1 MLTTRRPIHARL
13 CNFVDW
19 IRTEGSREDAIRDQ
33 ANEIRSRV
41 KSAAS
46 KDGLTVRSTPWSGS
60 FAKRTGL
67 RRHLRG
73 ATPVEGQD
81 VDLPFVISPKTKNDE
96 KLESLLPRFYG
107 YLETSY
113 PDTHKEPTK
122 SSVKLVFEG
131 TKLSYDVVPMLA
143 TDDTERQILIR
154 SNGDRRETSVQKHI
168 EFVRSRTQDSNEQQ
182 GRVAFNEMVRLLKW
196 WREVQCRGE
205 NSAYPTIL
213 IDLLCAY
220 AYDKAGVDNTY
231 PGALA
236 RWFGLLAH
244 EVEQR
249 TPIYFSDF
257 TVWEAS
263 PNAERWAVIDPI
275 NADNNIAEYL
285 GNAEIDVLVEW
296 LAQARDAILQAIV
309 ADGEDDEAA
318 ALEALA
324 PIFGNHI
331 IYHS

>member
-1 MLTTRRPIHARL
+1 
-13 CNFVDW
+13 VDW
-19 IRTEGSREDAIRDQ
+19 IRTEGSREDTIRDQ

-41 KSAAS
+41 RNAAS

-73 ATPVEGQD
+73 ATPIEGQD
-81 VDLPFVISPKTKNDE
+81 VDLPFVISPKTKDDE
-96 KLESLLPRFYG
+96 KLETLLPRLNG
-107 YLETSY
+107 YLDTSY
-113 PDTHKEPTK
+113 PNTRKEPTK
-122 SSVKLVFEG
+122 SSVKLIFEG

-143 TDDTERQILIR
+143 TDDAERQILIR
-154 SNGDRRETSVQKHI
+154 SNGDQRETSVQKHI
-168 EFVRSRTQDSNEQQ
+168 DFVRSRTQDSNEQE
-182 GRVAFNEMVRLLKW
+182 GRVAFNEMVRLFKW

-205 NSAYPTIL
+205 NSTYPTIL

-220 AYDKAGVDNTY
+220 AFDKLGVDNTY
-231 PGALA
+231 PSTLA

-257 TVWEAS
+257 TACDAP
-263 PNAERWAVIDPI
+263 PNVEQWAVIDPI

-285 GNAEIDVLVEW
+285 GNAEIDVLAEW
-296 LAQARDAILQAIV
+296 LAQARDAVLQAIV
-309 ADGEDDEAA
+309 ADQEDDEVA
-318 ALEALA
+318 ALEALVH
-324 PIFGNHI
+324 IFGNHI
-331 IYHS
+331 SYHS

>member
-19 IRTEGSREDAIRDQ
+19 VRTERAKEDTIRDQ

-41 KSAAS
+41 ESAAS
-46 KDGLTVRSTPWSGS
+46 RDGLIVCSTPWSGS

-67 RRHLRG
+67 RRHLHG
-73 ATPVEGQD
+73 ATPIEGQD
-81 VDLPFVISPKTKNDE
+81 VDLPFVISPKTKDDE
-96 KLESLLPRFYG
+96 KLETLLPRFTG
-107 YLETSY
+107 YLDASY
-113 PDTHKEPTK
+113 PNTRKEPTK
-122 SSVKLVFEG
+122 SSVKLIFEG

-143 TDDTERQILIR
+143 THNAERQILIR
-154 SNGDRRETSVQKHI
+154 SNGEQRETSVQKHI

-182 GRVAFNEMVRLLKW
+182 GRVAFNEMVRLFKW
-196 WREVQCRGE
+196 WREVQCGGE

-220 AYDKAGVDNTY
+220 AYDKTGVDNTY
-231 PGALA
+231 PSTLA

-257 TVWEAS
+257 IVWNAP
-263 PNAERWAVIDPI
+263 PNAKRWAVIDPI
-275 NADNNIAEYL
+275 NSGNNIAEYL
-285 GNAEIDVLVEW
+285 GNAEIDVLAEW
-296 LAQARDAILQAIV
+296 LAQSRDAVFQAIV
-309 ADGEDDEAA
+309 ADREDDESA
-318 ALEALA
+318 ALEALVL
-324 PIFGNHI
+324 IFGNHI
-331 IYHS
+331 IHHS